1 MRNILLDTET
11 TVLEP
16 EEGHRII
23 EIGWLEL
30 VDRRLTGRE
39 FHRYLNPDRS
49 IEQDAF
55 TVHGLSGEFLADK
68 PRFSEIA
75 DELLEFIRGG
85 ELVIHNAPFD
95 IGFLDSELARLG
107 DRPRVAEVAR
117 ILDTLEL
124 ARELHP
130 GQRNSLDAL
139 CRRYEVDNAN
149 RTLHGALLDSE
160 LLAEVYLLMTGGQV
174 ALGLDLDGAATTAAD
189 PSVPAFDA
197 GRLVR
202 KMAAA
207 AELDAH
213 RALLDKIG
221 KAAGDGGCLWDR
233 LEAGSGSAAA
243 PEHD

>member
-1 MRNILLDTET
+1 MRQIVLDTET
-11 TVLEP
+11 TGLEP

-23 EIGWLEL
+23 EIGCLEL

-39 FHRYLNPDRS
+39 FHRYLNPARS

-55 TVHGLSGEFLADK
+55 TVHGLSDEFLADK

-174 ALGLDLDGAATTAAD
+174 ALGLDLERGRTPASDALLPSFD
-189 PSVPAFDA
+189 PT
-197 GRLVR
+197 RLCVR
-202 KMAAA
+202 KADASERAVHRQLLAKIEAAA
-207 AELDAH
+207 GERGLAWG
-213 RALLDKIG
+213 LLD
-221 KAAGDGGCLWDR
+221 
-233 LEAGSGSAAA
+233 GS
-243 PEHD
+243 ED